1 MNTPSALSGSLSA
14 RVKRSWRLHVSTML
28 SCTYLLHIA
37 LRSSD
42 NFCCLFTS
50 ATIMYSLFPVPRFPS
65 SPHRPIRISLFTIK
79 APFRTAILEI
89 TTEKFYTTPFSL
101 QSQFLRINRTT
112 NRNRKSC
119 YFYAFFMAPSSV
131 FFKCHKHV
139 AAHNYL
145 LYHKKKDLNKV
156 IVMTCVWWYL
166 SLYLLWFME

>member
-14 RVKRSWRLHVSTML
+14 RVKRSWCLHVSTRL
-28 SCTYLLHIA
+28 SCSYLLHIA

-50 ATIMYSLFPVPRFPS
+50 ATIPYSLFPVPRFPS
-65 SPHRPIRISLFTIK
+65 SLHRPVRISLFTIK

-89 TTEKFYTTPFSL
+89 TTEKFNKFYTTPFSL
-101 QSQFLRINRTT
+101 QNQFLRINRTT

-119 YFYAFFMAPSSV
+119 YLNAFFMAPSSV

-145 LYHKKKDLNKV
+145 LYHKKRIWTKL
-156 IVMTCVWWYL
+156 M
-166 SLYLLWFME
+166 